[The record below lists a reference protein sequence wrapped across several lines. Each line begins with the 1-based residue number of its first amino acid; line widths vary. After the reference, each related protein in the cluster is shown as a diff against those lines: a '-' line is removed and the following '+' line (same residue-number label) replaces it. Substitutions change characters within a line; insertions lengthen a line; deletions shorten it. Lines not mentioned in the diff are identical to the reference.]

1 MSNFSNEPIQCRETL
16 QISVLNGTALQTYG
30 PSFYDRSVQT
40 ASMNSADPE

>member
-1 MSNFSNEPIQCRETL
+1 MSNFSNEPIRSSEAQ